1 MAAGRMDAASSS
13 QMPALSEPPTRWEQ
27 YLFEKVN
34 GLESVVQGMGTWC
47 AELQRDIARL
57 EMEQGQQGQVGEG
70 RPEGPRTADAAES
83 SSSAFAIANALNLEP
98 WQAAAAKA
106 SSRDTSSSEY

>member
-1 MAAGRMDAASSS
+1 MAEGRLDAAGL

-27 YLFEKVN
+27 YLLEKVD
-34 GLESVVQGMGTWC
+34 GLESVVQSMGTWC

-57 EMEQGQQGQVGEG
+57 QMEQGQQGQVGEG

-83 SSSAFAIANALNLEP
+83 SSSAFGTVNALNLEP
-98 WQAAAAKA
+98 WQAAAAKV